1 MRRSDSVLGASGRP
15 DSLSPALR
23 ALLVSLSAACGV
35 HADEVSF
42 TGEIAPLLGKF
53 CLDCHGPEKAK
64 ADLSF
69 EPFMTPRY
77 AEEGSVTRDRKDWER
92 VLKMLEA
99 GEMPPAKRPQPSAE
113 ERAKTVRWIRTE
125 LERLDCTGA
134 VDPGHVTLRRLNRSE
149 YNNTIRDLTGV
160 DFHPADG
167 FPADEVGYGFDNIGD
182 VLSLHPL
189 LFEKYLEAAEE
200 IVAKTI
206 EAERRRVFGVR
217 IEAEKAEVDAAAV
230 PVEVWALSLQKEGEV
245 FAQVDFPRDG
255 EYLLR
260 ARAYGEQ
267 AGPEPARMA
276 LRIDGRDVKTSPVE
290 AVETAPKVYET
301 RTRIAAGKRRF
312 SIAYLNNYVDTTNPD
327 PALRGDRNLVID
339 WFEAEELPSGGAPAA
354 TAVFTR
360 RPLDDTD
367 REACA
372 REILARFAGRAFR
385 RPPRS
390 DEIER
395 LAGIV
400 REEQNRGEGFE
411 GAVGVAL
418 QAVLISPNFLFRVEE
433 AGAGELAGKGSRLL
447 SDHALASRLSY
458 FLWSSM
464 PDDELLRLAG
474 EGRLRSPEVLE
485 AQVARMID
493 DPRSREFVENFA
505 SQWLQTRFL
514 DAVSP
519 DPKLFPTFNEKLR
532 QAMKTETLLFFEAI
546 LRENRSLLDFIDADF
561 TFVNELLARHYGIE
575 GVTGEEFRRVPLGGT
590 PRGGILTQASILT
603 FTSNP
608 TRTSPVKRGKWILE
622 QILGTP
628 PPLPPPNVPE
638 LNEAPEAILSGS
650 LRERL
655 ERHRADPNC
664 ATCHSKMDPL
674 GFAFENF
681 DAVGAWRDFDGKFL
695 IDPSGSLPDEGGRKG
710 ASFEGA
716 DGLRAVLKTR
726 KEAFAR
732 ALSEKMLT
740 YALGRGLEYYDRCA
754 VDRILEELGRDG
766 YRMRTVVLAVAKSHP
781 FRNERAAVAR
791 GF

>member
-1 MRRSDSVLGASGRP
+1 MTRWEALWTLVLFAATASGAP
-15 DSLSPALR
+15 
-23 ALLVSLSAACGV
+23 
-35 HADEVSF
+35 ADETSF
-42 TGEIAPLLGKF
+42 QGEIIPLLKKF
-53 CLDCHGPEKAK
+53 CLECHGSEKAK

-69 EPFMTPRY
+69 EPYLTLRY
-77 AEEGSVTRDRKDWER
+77 AGDGGVTRDRKVWER
-92 VLKMLEA
+92 VLKMLEES
-99 GEMPPAKRPQPSAE
+99 EMPPAKKPQPSAD
-113 ERAKTVRWIRTE
+113 ERQKAVGWIRTE
-125 LERLDCTGA
+125 LARFDCKGA
-134 VDPGHVTLRRLNRSE
+134 VDPGHVTLRRLNRAE
-149 YNNTIRDLTGV
+149 YNNTIRDLTGI
-160 DFHPADG
+160 DFHPAES

-189 LFEKYLEAAEE
+189 LFEKYLDAADE

-206 EAERRRVFGVR
+206 EAERRRVFIR
-217 IEAEKAEVDAAAV
+217 RFEAEKAETESASV
-230 PVEVWALSLQKEGEV
+230 PVEVWAISLQKEGDV
-245 FAQVDFPRDG
+245 FTHVEFPRDG

-267 AGPEPARMA
+267 AGPEPTRMA
-276 LRIDGRDVKTSPVE
+276 FRIDGREVRSMAVE

-312 SIAYLNNYVDTTNPD
+312 SVAYLNNYVDTTNPD

-339 WFEAEELPSGGAPAA
+339 WFEAEELPSGAA
-354 TAVFTR
+354 LPSTVPSTVVFTR
-360 RPLDDTD
+360 RPHDDAD

-372 REILARFAGRAFR
+372 REILTRFAGRAFR
-385 RPPRS
+385 RPARS
-390 DEIER
+390 EETER
-395 LAGIV
+395 LAAVV
-400 REEQNRGEGFE
+400 REELKRGEDFE
-411 GAVGVAL
+411 SAVGVAL
-418 QAVLISPNFLFRVEE
+418 QAILISPNFLFRVEE
-433 AGAGELAGKGSRLL
+433 AGAGSPGTAAGKVARSV

-464 PDDELLRLAG
+464 PDEELLRLAG
-474 EGRLRSPEVLE
+474 EGRLGSPQVLD
-485 AQVARMID
+485 AQVGRMLD
-493 DPRSREFVENFA
+493 DPRSRGLVENFA

-546 LRENRSLLDFIDADF
+546 LRENLSLLDFIDADF
-561 TFVNELLARHYGIE
+561 TFVNEPLARHYGIE
-575 GVTGEEFRRVPLGGT
+575 GVKGEEFRRVPLGGV
-590 PRGGILTQASILT
+590 PRGGILTHASILT

-622 QILGTP
+622 QILGAP
-628 PPLPPPNVPE
+628 PPLPPPNVQE
-638 LNEAPEAILSGS
+638 LSEAPEAILSGS
-650 LRERL
+650 LRQRMEM
-655 ERHRADPNC
+655 HRADPSC

-695 IDPSGSLPDEGGRKG
+695 IDPSGSLPDEGGQKG

-716 DGLRAVLKTR
+716 DGLRAILKNR

-732 ALSEKMLT
+732 ALAEKMLT
-740 YALGRGLEYYDRCA
+740 YALGRGLEFYDRCA
-754 VDRILEELGRDG
+754 VDRILEELAKDG
-766 YRMRTVVLAVAKSHP
+766 YRMRTLVLAVARSHP
-781 FRNERAAVAR
+781 FLNERAAVAR